1 MNAREAKEAARDY
14 IIDLFADEEVMHIG
28 LEEVVYH
35 RQAQEWRITYGFVR
49 AWDKR
54 GELGIKMGMPAP
66 RSYKVVSIDD
76 NTGEVISLKDRL
88 MRDWDD

>member
-1 MNAREAKEAARDY
+1 MNAREAKETARDY
-14 IIDLFADEEVMHIG
+14 IIDLFADEEVMHAG

-35 RQAQEWRITYGFVR
+35 RESGEWRITYGFVR
-49 AWDKR
+49 AWDKQ
-54 GELGIKMGMPAP
+54 GELGIKMGLKAP

-76 NTGEVISLKDRL
+76 GSGSVISLKDRL